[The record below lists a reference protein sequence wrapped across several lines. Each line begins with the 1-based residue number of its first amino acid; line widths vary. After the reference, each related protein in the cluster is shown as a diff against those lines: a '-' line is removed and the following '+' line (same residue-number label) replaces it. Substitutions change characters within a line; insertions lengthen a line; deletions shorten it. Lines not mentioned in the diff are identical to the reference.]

1 MKIAVVGVGNE
12 IISDDG
18 VGLYTAKQLKKE
30 NLPGNVDVLESERG
44 GIYLLDVLEGY
55 DKAIIIDAIKSEKG
69 KLGEIYKL
77 SLDDFSYFPKS
88 DSLHSVDIITGL
100 KFYIKENIRVPDNII
115 IYSIEV
121 ETIDEFGVGLTP
133 EVEKAAVELVEIIKK
148 ELKLNT
154 D

>member
-18 VGLYTAKQLKKE
+18 VGLYTAKLLKKE
-30 NLPGNVDVLESERG
+30 DLPENVSVLESERG

-55 DKAIIIDAIKSEKG
+55 DKAIIIDAIKTEKG

-77 SLDDFSYFPKS
+77 SLDDFTDLPKS

-100 KFYIKENIRVPDNII
+100 KFYSKESIKVPSEII

-121 ETIDEFGVGLTP
+121 ETIDEFGIGLTA
-133 EVEKAAVELVEIIKK
+133 EVEKAAVELACIITK
-148 ELKLNT
+148 ELVSSA
-154 D
+154 